1 MANIFTRNLTFQS
14 NNLEKEA
21 TLVLTF
27 DVDTNGLYDE
37 FYPVV
42 WRVFSFRKNGSY
54 RNQATYTN
62 QLAFFKPQVVEAN
75 IIDAL
80 ACVELNVG
88 EKTSLTEANDVYSF
102 SSPVAGINDVLQAV
116 NNTDDVQDIAVG
128 FMTRGDL
135 MPKPVLYYNEV
146 GDGSHVMAQL
156 NTVLRA
162 YITSD
167 YEENTILRESID
179 TPELWSHDVAALP
192 ESTTWNL
199 KYDSSSGR
207 YTIVQA

>member
-1 MANIFTRNLTFQS
+1 
-14 NNLEKEA
+14 
-21 TLVLTF
+21 
-27 DVDTNGLYDE
+27 
-37 FYPVV
+37 
-42 WRVFSFRKNGSY
+42 
-54 RNQATYTN
+54 
-62 QLAFFKPQVVEAN
+62 
-75 IIDAL
+75 
-80 ACVELNVG
+80 
-88 EKTSLTEANDVYSF
+88 
-102 SSPVAGINDVLQAV
+102 
-116 NNTDDVQDIAVG
+116 
-128 FMTRGDL
+128 MTRGDL

-146 GDGSHVMAQL
+146 GYVSFPVCLLQCAHSTKRRDGSHVMAQL

>member
-1 MANIFTRNLTFQS
+1 MAGLLIQ
-14 NNLEKEA
+14 EKC
-21 TLVLTF
+21 
-27 DVDTNGLYDE
+27 
-37 FYPVV
+37 
-42 WRVFSFRKNGSY
+42 SY

-62 QLAFFKPQVVEAN
+62 QLAFFKPQVVGAN

-116 NNTDDVQDIAVG
+116 NNTNTDDVQDIAVG

-167 YEENTILRESID
+167 YEENTILRGPIG
-179 TPELWSHDVAALP
+179 TPELWSHDVAALS